1 METLKNGGKP
11 NSATTSRNLPN
22 GKQDLSS
29 TRVRMLTKSEI
40 LSLQESKRMA
50 YEMMMKMN

>member
-1 METLKNGGKP
+1 MATLKNGGKP

-22 GKQDLSS
+22 GEQDLSS

-40 LSLQESKRMA
+40 LSLRESKRMA